1 MNEIR
6 TNEFNYSELDADTA
20 NYLKEKESNM
30 RNVVNNAS
38 EKIGKEL
45 YEAQQKLSNNRNG
58 VFEKW
63 YTALGFKKQSVYNYI
78 NRYQYIV
85 QNLDNKKQIETFQEL
100 PPSLQNEVSKK
111 SAIPE
116 LNQAVFNGD
125 IKTHKEYKEMERK
138 LKEAEEAKAQAERQI
153 EALKKSEQ
161 AAIER
166 MEELEER
173 EPKVVEKEVV
183 PDDYKSLK
191 GNYESLKR
199 VNKIYEEQNQQ
210 LREELERLD
219 KERQELSRKSID
231 DSRLECLRERER
243 QLNEKI
249 NQSYKL
255 HELQSEME
263 KFISVISPAKHTI
276 NFGRISNEHDLLES
290 FEMTLDGIIK
300 ICQEYKGMLPNKNI
314 IEGEILNG

>member
-161 AAIER
+161 AAIQR
-166 MEELEER
+166 MEELEDQ
-173 EPKVVEKEVV
+173 EPKVIERVIEDETKINRLQHELRKHQEEIRKLQSEIDKDKQTVEDFNE
-183 PDDYKSLK
+183 LK
-191 GNYESLKR
+191 KQIESLKSEKDS
-199 VNKIYEEQNQQ
+199 VI
-210 LREELERLD
+210 REIE
-219 KERQELSRKSID
+219 SAGTIG
-231 DSRLECLRERER
+231 
-243 QLNEKI
+243 
-249 NQSYKL
+249 
-255 HELQSEME
+255 
-263 KFISVISPAKHTI
+263 KFIARVE
-276 NFGRISNEHDLLES
+276 RS
-290 FEMTLDGIIK
+290 FEEDLAPIK
-300 ICQEYKGMLPNKNI
+300 YTRALRDAKDNKAVIKAVNNI
-314 IEGEILNG
+314 LEMVEDWVYEIRKEIPKNFDYVEVIDHE